1 MLREKYW
8 DAAPDGIK
16 ILRNLHAY
24 LGQGTLGAAL
34 LELVYLRVSQI
45 NGCAFCLD
53 MHSQAARK
61 AGVSQRKLDVL
72 AAWREAGLFDAREQA
87 ALGLAEAV
95 VQLGPHGVAD
105 EIYDQARRHFEP
117 RELTDLVLAIGAIG
131 VWNRIAITFRADLPA
146 RPERAATAAS

>member
-24 LGQGTLGAAL
+24 LAQGTLGPAL

-61 AGVSQRKLDVL
+61 AGVDQRKLDLL

-87 ALGLAEAV
+87 ALALAEEAV
-95 VQLGPHGVAD
+95 ALGPHGVAD
-105 EIYDQARRHFEP
+105 AIYDQARAHFTA

-131 VWNRIAITFRADLPA
+131 VWNRIAITFRAELPK
-146 RPERAATAAS
+146 RPDAVKAAS